1 MPNQPQP
8 NQQPNSRQIQIKV
21 TDDVMRGVYANAM
34 SVVHSKEEFTL
45 DFMNIYPH
53 QGAGIVTGR
62 MIISPGHMKRIQAAL
77 QDNIKKYENQF
88 GKIEEAQAPE
98 PMGFKTA

>member
-1 MPNQPQP
+1 MQNPQP
-8 NQQPNSRQIQIKV
+8 NQQQSSRQIQIKV
-21 TDDVMRGVYANAM
+21 TDEVMRGVYANAM

-53 QGAGIVTGR
+53 QGAGIVTSR
-62 MIISPGHMKRIQAAL
+62 IVISPGHMKRILAAL

-88 GKIEEAQAPE
+88 GQIAEAQAPE